1 MCRLELYDCVA
12 YSAIFLSC
20 KGRRLQGQGKWS
32 EQMTERLHSGLAD
45 DLNTNP
51 AIAGLSDPLKRA
63 NELCHTKKVILPE
76 EIEFVLS

>member
-1 MCRLELYDCVA
+1 L
-12 YSAIFLSC
+12 
-20 KGRRLQGQGKWS
+20 

-63 NELCHTKKVILPE
+63 NDLCHTKKVATVFLLKNNYSL
-76 EIEFVLS
+76 FSHSL